1 MMIFFVRVFTVLQ
14 TTVNAIDLYKSV
26 GFVSEDLTRKIKV
39 KIGVLS
45 SLNGFSGDFI
55 RFWAYKSV
63 VPWYSP
69 AFKLILILAR
79 FRHAIK

>member
-1 MMIFFVRVFTVLQ
+1 MIFFVRVFTVLQ

-55 RFWAYKSV
+55 RF
-63 VPWYSP
+63 
-69 AFKLILILAR
+69 
-79 FRHAIK
+79 